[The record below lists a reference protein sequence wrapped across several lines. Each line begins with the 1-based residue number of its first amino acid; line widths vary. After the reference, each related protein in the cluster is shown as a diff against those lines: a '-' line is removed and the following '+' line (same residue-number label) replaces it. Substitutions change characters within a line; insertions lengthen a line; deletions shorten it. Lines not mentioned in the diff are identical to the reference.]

1 MRGQDERTPLRR
13 RSQEKGVPRYVAS
26 KGDTNDAHGAAAS
39 NQTVLQ
45 GPSSSSAPA
54 KSWVRKLGH
63 FRSMLSPTP
72 ESSPS
77 TDQLWSGDTG
87 QAGQYSAPCTEK
99 GDEEAVSGNL
109 DAWREG
115 GKGAE
120 AGHLPAS
127 GSGVRKRS
135 RDLQHNTKHENFSS
149 RYKQWLSEF
158 LGAYFKCFL
167 SS

>member
-1 MRGQDERTPLRR
+1 MRSQDERTPLRR

-26 KGDTNDAHGAAAS
+26 KGDTSDALGAAAS

-45 GPSSSSAPA
+45 GTSSSSAPA

-72 ESSPS
+72 ESSAS
-77 TDQLWSGDTG
+77 SDQLWNGDT
-87 QAGQYSAPCTEK
+87 GQYSAPWTGK
-99 GDEEAVSGNL
+99 GDEEAESGNL
-109 DAWREG
+109 CAWREG

-120 AGHLPAS
+120 TGHLPAS

-135 RDLQHNTKHENFSS
+135 RDLQNA
-149 RYKQWLSEF
+149 RY
-158 LGAYFKCFL
+158 
-167 SS
+167 